1 MLQKIYL
8 DFYEML
14 SFIYQKNVEFK
25 TNVPD
30 HQTQDVVTVQ
40 RQL

>member
-1 MLQKIYL
+1 MYFYVAKNIYL

-14 SFIYQKNVEFK
+14 SFICKKNVEFK

-30 HQTQDVVTVQ
+30 HQT
-40 RQL
+40 